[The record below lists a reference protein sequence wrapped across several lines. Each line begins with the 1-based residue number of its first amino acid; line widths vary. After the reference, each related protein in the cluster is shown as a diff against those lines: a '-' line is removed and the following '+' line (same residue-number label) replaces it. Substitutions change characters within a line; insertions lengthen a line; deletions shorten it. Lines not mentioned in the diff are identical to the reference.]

1 MNEGDHL
8 VRNYR
13 DDDFQSFAR
22 LLAGLA
28 NLRGKGLR
36 LVRLAVDSENTVACA
51 LYHSIG
57 STLRETSLWY
67 QKRLD

>member
-13 DDDFQSFAR
+13 DDDFQGFVR
-22 LLAGLA
+22 LLAGFA
-28 NLRGKGLR
+28 YLRGKGLR
-36 LVRLAVDSENTVACA
+36 LVRLTVDSENTVACA

-57 STLRETSLWY
+57 PTLRETSLWY
-67 QKRLD
+67 QEQLG